1 MNRNSYTS
9 RLDGTSRYVAGDSL
23 EHKKMAAICA
33 KFCVNYDHY
42 VKRRDIEYFREVGEI
57 LKPLSNH
64 YWLKECGHFVE
75 YDNKSIVQIPHDA
88 RSKISTHTESLRNG
102 NKRKFFL
109 ILDDYGGGH
118 EPEFYETDLV
128 YVGNYCRYYNIKEED
143 KNRQATGELID
154 VLVNSELKRFA
165 DNNNVL
171 NSVRKNLSKNT
182 ISLRASYSTHDFDFA
197 VLRIIAGGAL
207 VYCDP
212 HRFNI
217 ENIQSGIFKPALP
230 NKPLQKSAQKFLEK
244 AKTQG
249 LTIGT
254 EEELSRISHGAI
266 PNKDSPQLQ
275 PVTLSLKRRVLIR
288 EVSSLSKRYFDIQ
301 NKGKNRVP
309 LKVVENILFM
319 LKDNSADARVLKRY
333 LKTWDDQPPLPFS
346 DHPHASIF

>member
-1 MNRNSYTS
+1 
-9 RLDGTSRYVAGDSL
+9 
-23 EHKKMAAICA
+23 MAAICA

-75 YDNKSIVQIPHDA
+75 YDDKSIVQIPHDA

-128 YVGNYCRYYNIKEED
+128 YVGNYCRYYNVKEED

-154 VLVNSELKRFA
+154 VLVNSEFKRFA

-182 ISLRASYSTHDFDFA
+182 ISLRASYSAHDFDFA

-217 ENIQSGIFKPALP
+217 ENIQSGIFKPVLP
-230 NKPLQKSAQKFLEK
+230 DKGMQISAKKLLDK
-244 AKTQG
+244 AKANQFNISG
-249 LTIGT
+249 Y
-254 EEELSRISHGAI
+254 EELKRIERGISS
-266 PNKDSPQLQ
+266 NQQSPQIESRELARWRMAL
-275 PVTLSLKRRVLIR
+275 VR
-288 EVSSLSKRYFDIQ
+288 EVSVLCERYFIIRN
-301 NKGKNRVP
+301 NKKNQVP
-309 LKVVENILFM
+309 VGVLMNILSM
-319 LKDNSADARVLKRY
+319 LADTPPQRTVERY
-333 LKTWDDQPPLPFS
+333 LKKYRGHPMPPFS
-346 DHPHASIF
+346 DHPYVTAV